1 MEDFVQGFEKFL
13 DEHYRQDIIDAFEN
27 YPDKRS
33 LSVDFNLLDR
43 SYPDLAQRL
52 REKPDEMVA
61 AAEKAIQSYR
71 PVGVL
76 DSRGVEDSPRPLHV
90 RFFNLPATLET
101 SVQNLGAKHLDRLFR
116 VEGVVSWVTEIK
128 PLMKTSLWQCIHCQ
142 TTIKTATDKSTIK
155 PPAICQCGRRDFKL
169 LEKPGSSEFINVQ
182 RAQIQE
188 LVEKL
193 RGNAPTASVEVW
205 LEDDLVNLMVPG
217 EKFIIS
223 GVLRLKPVKE
233 GKVKSAVYAKFID
246 AVHLQRMEREFEE
259 LEITKEEQEEIE
271 GLAHDPALFEKIVKS
286 VAPSIYGY
294 SELKQAIAL
303 QLFGGTPGKVLPD
316 GKKIRSDV
324 HLLLI
329 GDPGCLIADE
339 RVALGNGAIVKLG
352 QMGEKHLQ
360 SIHAPI
366 LTGEGGKKRAD
377 ATVFH
382 SYPSQKIME
391 VVTESGKC
399 VKGTYNHPLMVVNGM
414 TRTWKRL
421 DELAVGDRLA
431 TVTGIPC
438 TIAANLPLD
447 WKKTPRRFGP
457 RNNVVLPTHL
467 TSELAGW
474 MGYVLGDG
482 WVTRTRVAMDVNSEE
497 EDLIPLLKQM
507 ALNQFGIPLGHRTE
521 RRPGKKPIHVLETH
535 SVDVASNVQ
544 FLRQRRVPDLV
555 LQSGNKVAAEFLAWL
570 FEADGTVFSKGRG
583 KRAVQLK
590 SSEIELL
597 RDVQIL
603 LLRFGIHSRIVERNL
618 TIRRAQAIRK
628 YAKSIGFRSAKKK
641 GRLAQ
646 LVADVKDLH
655 HEHGQ
660 QRSERIVSI
669 RPAGVADVFD
679 IEVPSAK
686 RFIANGIISHN
697 TAKSS
702 ILGYVSRIS
711 PKSVY
716 VSGESATGVGLTA
729 SAERDKDGEGWI
741 LKAGAMVLANGGLAI
756 IDEFDKMDVED
767 RGSIHQAME
776 QQVISV
782 AKAGIVTQ
790 FQSKTS
796 VLAAANPKMGRFDPN
811 TPPAE
816 QFNIS
821 PPLLSRFD
829 LIFTIKDVL
838 DETKD
843 RRTAD
848 HILLGHKLSLQ
859 GDAAAVQKD
868 IMPVIEMDLLRKY
881 VAYARRHVRPNLT
894 EEAAE
899 KIKEFYV
906 DLRKQGAKDNTFS
919 ITARHIEGIIRLS
932 EASAKL
938 RLSQRVELQDAE
950 RAIALAMFVLN
961 DVFVDKTTGRIDSDI
976 ISIGQ
981 PKSKTDRQR
990 TIYGIIGTLQ
1000 KQYDLVAIDE
1010 IVKEAGVFGIDEVSA
1025 RRIVDELKLK
1035 GDLYE
1040 PKVGHVKFA
1049 RKESG

>member
-1 MEDFVQGFEKFL
+1 VEDFVQVFENFL
-13 DEHYRQDIIDAFEN
+13 AEQYPGEITDLFEN
-27 YPDKRS
+27 YPKKRS
-33 LSVDFNLLDR
+33 LAVDYNLLDK
-43 SYPDLAQRL
+43 SFPELAQKL
-52 REKPDEMVA
+52 QEKPDEVIA
-61 AAEKAIQSYR
+61 AAEKAIQSQK
-71 PVGVL
+71 PIVF
-76 DSRGVEDSPRPLHV
+76 EDERPLHV
-90 RFFNLPATLET
+90 RFFNLPSTFET
-101 SVQNLGAKHLDRLFR
+101 SVMNLGADHLDQLFR
-116 VEGVVSWVTEIK
+116 IEGVVSWVTEIK

-142 TTIKTATDKSTIK
+142 TTIKTATDKSSIK
-155 PPAICQCGRRDFKL
+155 PPGICQCGRRDFKL
-169 LEKPGSSEFINVQ
+169 LEKSGSSSYINVQ

-205 LEDDLVNLMVPG
+205 MEDDLVNLMVPG

-246 AVHLQRMEREFEE
+246 ALHLQRMEREFEE
-259 LEITKEEQEEIE
+259 LEITKTEQDEIE
-271 GLAHDPALFEKIVKS
+271 RLGHDPGLFEKIVKS

-303 QLFGGTPGKVLPD
+303 QLFGGTPGKVMPD
-316 GKKIRSDV
+316 GKKIRSDI

-339 RVALGNGAIVKLG
+339 RVVLGNGAIVKLG
-352 QMGEKHLQ
+352 DMGESHLQ
-360 SIHAPI
+360 SIHAPM
-366 LTGEGGKKRAD
+366 LTGQGYARAN

-382 SYPSQKIME
+382 SYPQQRIME

-399 VKGTYNHPLMVVNGM
+399 IKGTYNHPLLVVDGM
-414 TRTWKRL
+414 KKAWKRL
-421 DELAVGDRLA
+421 DELKVGDRLA
-431 TVTGIPC
+431 TVVGIPC
-438 TIAANLPLD
+438 TITAPLETG
-447 WKKTPRRFGP
+447 WTIIPRRFGP
-457 RNNVVLPTHL
+457 KSNVTLPTHL
-467 TSELAGW
+467 TPELAGW

-482 WVTRTRVAMDVNSEE
+482 WVTRTRVAMDVNTEE
-497 EDLIPLLKQM
+497 EDLIPLLKQITE
-507 ALNQFGIPLGHRTE
+507 NQFGVPLGHRTE

-535 SVDVASNVQ
+535 RVDVAANVQ

-583 KRAVQLK
+583 KRTVQLK

-628 YAKSIGFRSAKKK
+628 YAKAIGFRSAKKK
-641 GRLAQ
+641 ARLAQ
-646 LVADVKDLH
+646 LVADVKVLH
-655 HEHGQ
+655 HEIGRQ
-660 QRSERIVSI
+660 LSERVVSI

-679 IEVPSAK
+679 VEVPTAK

-767 RGSIHQAME
+767 RGAIHQAME

-816 QFNIS
+816 QFDIS

-859 GDAAAVQKD
+859 GDSAAMHKD
-868 IMPVIEMDLLRKY
+868 IMPVIDMDLLRKY
-881 VAYARRHVRPNLT
+881 VAYARRHIRPNLSD
-894 EEAAE
+894 EASD

-906 DLRKQGAKDNTFS
+906 DMRKQGAKDNTFS

-950 RAIALAMFVLN
+950 RAIALSTFVLN
-961 DVFVDKTTGRIDSDI
+961 DVFMDKTTGRIDSDI

-981 PKSKTDRQR
+981 PKSRVDRMR
-990 TIYGIIGTLQ
+990 TILGVIGTLQ
-1000 KQYDLVAIDE
+1000 KQYDLVAIDD
-1010 IVKEAGVFGIDEVSA
+1010 IVKEAATFGLDDVYV
-1025 RRIVDELKLK
+1025 RRLVDELKRQ

-1040 PKVGHVKFA
+1040 PKVGHVKLS
-1049 RKESG
+1049 RKEMP

>member
-1 MEDFVQGFEKFL
+1 MEDYVESFRAFFDTKMSDAVS
-13 DEHYRQDIIDAFEN
+13 DAFAN
-27 YPDKRS
+27 YPKKKS
-33 LSVDFNLLDR
+33 VSVDFALLDQYNR
-43 SYPDLAQRL
+43 QLAEKVQ
-52 REKPDEMVA
+52 EKPDELVV
-61 AAEKAIQSYR
+61 AAEKALQLAKPSILEEDC
-71 PVGVL
+71 PV
-76 DSRGVEDSPRPLHV
+76 HV
-90 RFFNLPATLET
+90 RFCNLPNTFEVPVL
-101 SVQNLGAKHLDRLFR
+101 NLGAEHLDRLFR

-128 PLMKTSLWQCIHCQ
+128 PLMKTSLWQCVHCQ

-155 PPAICQCGRRDFKL
+155 PPPLCQCGRRDFKL
-169 LEKPGSSEFINVQ
+169 LEKMGKSEYTNVQ
-182 RAQIQE
+182 RAQVQE

-205 LEDDLVNLMVPG
+205 LEDDLVNQMVPG

-223 GVLRLKPVKE
+223 GVLRLRPVKE
-233 GKVKSAVYAKFID
+233 GKVKSAVYAKFLD
-246 AVHLQRMEREFEE
+246 VLHLQRMEREFEE
-259 LEITKEEQEEIE
+259 LEISKDEQQQIE
-271 GLAHDPALFEKIVKS
+271 KLAKDPALFEKIVKS

-316 GKKIRSDV
+316 GKKIRSDI

-339 RVALGNGAIVKLG
+339 RIVLGNGAIVKLG
-352 QMGEKHLQ
+352 QMGERHLQ
-360 SIHAPI
+360 AIHVPI
-366 LTGEGGKKRAD
+366 LTGEGGKQRAD

-382 SYPSQKIME
+382 AYPEQRIME
-391 VVTESGKC
+391 IVTESGKSI
-399 VKGTYNHPLMVVNGM
+399 KGTFNHPLMVVDGM
-414 TRTWKRL
+414 RRKWKRL
-421 DELAVGDRLA
+421 DEIKTGDRVA
-431 TVTGIPC
+431 TVVGIPC
-438 TIAANLPLD
+438 TITASLPTG
-447 WKKTPRRFGP
+447 WKKTGRRLGP
-457 RNNVVLPTHL
+457 KSKVALPASL
-467 TSELAGW
+467 TPELAGF
-474 MGYVLGDG
+474 MGYVVGDG

-497 EDLIPLLKQM
+497 EDLIPLLKKAAQS
-507 ALNQFGIPLGHRTE
+507 LFSIPLSHRTE
-521 RRPGKKPIHVLETH
+521 HRLGKKPIHVLELH
-535 SVDVASNVQ
+535 SVDLAANVQ
-544 FLRQRRVPDLV
+544 FLRSRRVPDLV

-618 TIRRAQAIRK
+618 AIRRAQSIRK
-628 YAKSIGFRSAKKK
+628 FAETIGFRSKKKK
-641 GRLAQ
+641 GQLNQ
-646 LVADVKDLH
+646 LVKNVEALH
-655 HEHGQ
+655 HEVGRQ
-660 QRSERIVSI
+660 LSERVISAK
-669 RPAGVADVFD
+669 PAGVADVFD

-756 IDEFDKMDVED
+756 IDEFDKMGVDD

-821 PPLLSRFD
+821 PALLSRFD

-848 HILLGHKLSLQ
+848 HIMLGHKLSLQ
-859 GDAAAVQKD
+859 ADKAALAEQ
-868 IMPVIEMDLLRKY
+868 IMPAIDLDLLRKY
-881 VAYARRHVRPNLT
+881 IAYARRGVKPVLT
-894 EEAAE
+894 DDAGD
-899 KIKEFYV
+899 KIKDFYV
-906 DLRKQGAKDNTFS
+906 DLRRIGEKEKTFP
-919 ITARHIEGIIRLS
+919 ITARHIEGIIRLA

-938 RLSQRVELQDAE
+938 RLCHKVELQDAE
-950 RAIALAMFVLN
+950 RSIALVNFVLH
-961 DVFVDKTTGRIDSDI
+961 DVFIDKATGRIDSDI

-981 PKSKTDRQR
+981 PKSRVDRMR
-990 TIYGIIGTLQ
+990 TILNVIRAME
-1000 KQYDLVAIDE
+1000 KQYDLVAIDD
-1010 IVKEAGVFGIDEVSA
+1010 IVKEASSYGLDDVYV
-1025 RRIVDELKLK
+1025 RRLVDELKK
-1035 GDLYE
+1035 QGDLYE
-1040 PKVGHVKFA
+1040 PKVGHVKLS
-1049 RKESG
+1049 RKER

>member
-1 MEDFVQGFEKFL
+1 MEDVVERFERFL
-13 DEHYRQDIIDAFEN
+13 DEKYREPMLDAFES
-27 YPDKRS
+27 YPKKRTVA
-33 LSVDFNLLDR
+33 VDYHLLDAFD
-43 SYPDLAQRL
+43 PELAKKLQ
-52 REKPDEMVA
+52 EKPDEMIA
-61 AAEKAIQSYR
+61 AAEKAVQSQK
-71 PVGVL
+71 PMVF
-76 DSRGVEDSPRPLHV
+76 EDARPLHV
-90 RFFNLPATLET
+90 RFFNLPTLLEA
-101 SVQNLGAKHLDRLFR
+101 SVQNLGAEHLDRMFR

-142 TTIKTATDKSTIK
+142 TTIKTATDKTNIK

-169 LEKPGSSEFINVQ
+169 MEKSTSSDYINVQ

-217 EKFIIS
+217 EKFIMTGI
-223 GVLRLKPVKE
+223 LRLRPVKE
-233 GKVKSAVYAKFID
+233 GKVKTAVYAKFLDI
-246 AVHLQRMEREFEE
+246 VHLQRMEREFEE
-259 LEITKEEQEEIE
+259 LEITKDEQDQIE
-271 GLAHDPALFEKIVKS
+271 RLAKDPALFEKVVKS
-286 VAPSIYGY
+286 VAPSIFGY
-294 SELKQAIAL
+294 NELKQAIAL

-316 GKKIRSDV
+316 GKKIRSDI

-339 RVALGNGAIVKLG
+339 RVVLGNGAIMKLG
-352 QMGEKHLQ
+352 QMGEAHLQ
-360 SIHAPI
+360 SIHAPM
-366 LTGEGGKKRAD
+366 LTGQGAKQRAD

-382 SYPSQKIME
+382 SYPNQKIME
-391 VVTESGKC
+391 IITESGKC
-399 VKGTYNHPLMVVNGM
+399 IKGTYNHPLMVVDGM
-414 TRTWKRL
+414 RREWKTL
-421 DELAVGDRLA
+421 EKLNVGDRLA

-438 TIAANLPLD
+438 TITAPLPTG
-447 WKKTPRRFGP
+447 WTKTPRRLGP
-457 RNNVVLPTHL
+457 KNKIQLPAFL
-467 TSELAGW
+467 TPELAGW
-474 MGYVLGDG
+474 MGYVAGDG
-482 WVTRTRVAMDVNSEE
+482 WVTRTRVAVDVNSEE
-497 EDLIPLLKQM
+497 EDLIPLLKQIS
-507 ALNQFGIPLGHRTE
+507 LNQFGIPLSHRTE
-521 RRPGKKPIHVLETH
+521 RRPGKKPLHVLELH
-535 SVDVASNVQ
+535 SVDLAGNVQ
-544 FLRQRRVPDLV
+544 FLRERRVPDLV
-555 LQSGNKVAAEFLAWL
+555 LQSGNAVAAEFIAWL
-570 FEADGTVFSKGRG
+570 FEADGCVFSKGRG
-583 KRAVQLK
+583 KRTIQLK
-590 SSEIELL
+590 SSEIEFL

-628 YAKSIGFRSAKKK
+628 YSTAIGFRSAKKK
-641 GRLAQ
+641 ARLAQ
-646 LVADVKDLH
+646 LVADIKDLH
-655 HEHGQ
+655 HEIGQ

-669 RPAGVADVFD
+669 KPAGFADVFD
-679 IEVPSAK
+679 VEVPTAK

-756 IDEFDKMDVED
+756 IDEFDKMGVED

-838 DETKD
+838 DEAKD
-843 RRTAD
+843 RKTAD
-848 HILLGHKLSLQ
+848 HILLGHKMSLNLNSGQETQ
-859 GDAAAVQKD
+859 G
-868 IMPVIEMDLLRKY
+868 ILPVIEMELLRKY
-881 VAYARRHVRPNLT
+881 VAYARRHVRPTLT
-894 EEAAE
+894 DEAGD

-906 DLRKQGAKDNTFS
+906 GLRQQGAKDNTFS

-938 RLSQRVELQDAE
+938 RLSPRVELQDAE
-950 RAIALAMFVLN
+950 RSIALATFVLA
-961 DVFVDKTTGRIDSDI
+961 DVYTDKTTGRIDSDI

-981 PKSKTDRQR
+981 PKSRVDRMR
-990 TIYGIIGTLQ
+990 TILGVIGTLQ
-1000 KQYDLVAIDE
+1000 KQFDLVAVDD
-1010 IVKEAGVFGIDEVSA
+1010 IVKEAIVFGLDDVYV
-1025 RRIVDELKLK
+1025 RRLVDELMKQ
-1035 GDLYE
+1035 GDLYA
-1040 PKVGHVKFA
+1040 PKAGYVKLS

>member
-1 MEDFVQGFEKFL
+1 MEDVVQGFEKFL
-13 DEHYRQDIIDAFEN
+13 DEHYRDDVLEAFVK
-27 YPDKRS
+27 YPKVRS
-33 LSVDFNLLDR
+33 VSLDFQKLDQF
-43 SYPDLAQRL
+43 YPELALKVQ
-52 REKPDEMVA
+52 EKPDEMIA
-61 AAEKAIQSYR
+61 SAEKAIQSYR
-71 PVGVL
+71 PQGLV
-76 DSRGVEDSPRPLHV
+76 DIHGVEDPRPLHV
-90 RFFNLPATLET
+90 RFFNLPQFRET
-101 SVQNLGAKHLDRLFR
+101 SVQNLGAEHLDRLYR
-116 VEGVVSWVTEIK
+116 VDGVVSWVTEIK

-142 TTIKTATDKSTIK
+142 TTIKTSTDKTNIK

-169 LEKPGSSEFINVQ
+169 LEKPGASEYLNVQ

-193 RGNAPTASVEVW
+193 RGNAPTASVEIW

-217 EKFIIS
+217 EKFVMT
-223 GVLRLKPVKE
+223 GVLRLRPVKE
-233 GKVKSAVYAKFID
+233 GKVKSAVYAKFLDII
-246 AVHLQRMEREFEE
+246 HLQRMEREFEE
-259 LEITKEEQEEIE
+259 IEISKEEQDEIE
-271 GLAHDPALFEKIVKS
+271 RLAKDPALFEKVVKS

-303 QLFGGTPGKVLPD
+303 QLFGGTPGKILPD
-316 GKKIRSDV
+316 GKKIRSDI

-329 GDPGCLIADE
+329 GDPG
-339 RVALGNGAIVKLG
+339 
-352 QMGEKHLQ
+352 
-360 SIHAPI
+360 
-366 LTGEGGKKRAD
+366 
-377 ATVFH
+377 
-382 SYPSQKIME
+382 
-391 VVTESGKC
+391 
-399 VKGTYNHPLMVVNGM
+399 
-414 TRTWKRL
+414 
-421 DELAVGDRLA
+421 
-431 TVTGIPC
+431 
-438 TIAANLPLD
+438 
-447 WKKTPRRFGP
+447 
-457 RNNVVLPTHL
+457 
-467 TSELAGW
+467 
-474 MGYVLGDG
+474 
-482 WVTRTRVAMDVNSEE
+482 
-497 EDLIPLLKQM
+497 
-507 ALNQFGIPLGHRTE
+507 
-521 RRPGKKPIHVLETH
+521 
-535 SVDVASNVQ
+535 
-544 FLRQRRVPDLV
+544 
-555 LQSGNKVAAEFLAWL
+555 
-570 FEADGTVFSKGRG
+570 
-583 KRAVQLK
+583 
-590 SSEIELL
+590 
-597 RDVQIL
+597 
-603 LLRFGIHSRIVERNL
+603 
-618 TIRRAQAIRK
+618 
-628 YAKSIGFRSAKKK
+628 
-641 GRLAQ
+641 
-646 LVADVKDLH
+646 
-655 HEHGQ
+655 
-660 QRSERIVSI
+660 
-669 RPAGVADVFD
+669 
-679 IEVPSAK
+679 
-686 RFIANGIISHN
+686 

-756 IDEFDKMDVED
+756 IDEFDKMGVED

-859 GDAAAVQKD
+859 GDSAQMQKE
-868 IMPVIEMDLLRKY
+868 ILPVIDMELLRKY
-881 VAYARRHVRPNLT
+881 VAYARRNVRPNLT

-919 ITARHIEGIIRLS
+919 ITARHIEGIIRLG

-938 RLSQRVELQDAE
+938 RLSPRVELQDAE
-950 RAIALAMFVLN
+950 RAIALATFVLN

-981 PKSKTDRQR
+981 PKSRVDRMR
-990 TIYGIIGTLQ
+990 TILGLIGTLQ
-1000 KQYDLVAIDE
+1000 KQYDLVAIED
-1010 IVKEAGVFGIDEVSA
+1010 IVKEAATFGLDDVYV
-1025 RRIVDELKLK
+1025 RRLVDELKRQ

-1040 PKVGHVKFA
+1040 PKVGHVKLS
-1049 RKESG
+1049 RKESS

>member
-1 MEDFVQGFEKFL
+1 MEDVVQGFEKFL
-13 DEHYRQDIIDAFEN
+13 DEHYRHDILEAFGK
-27 YPDKRS
+27 YPKVRS
-33 LSVDFNLLDR
+33 VSVDFQKLDQF
-43 SYPDLAQRL
+43 YPELALKVQ
-52 REKPDEMVA
+52 EKPDEMIA
-61 AAEKAIQSYR
+61 SAEKAIQSYR
-71 PVGVL
+71 PQGLV
-76 DSRGVEDSPRPLHV
+76 DIHGVEDPRPLHV
-90 RFFNLPATLET
+90 RFFNLPQFRET
-101 SVQNLGAKHLDRLFR
+101 SVQNLGAEHLDRLYR
-116 VEGVVSWVTEIK
+116 VDGVVSWVTEIK

-142 TTIKTATDKSTIK
+142 TTIKTSTDKTNIK

-169 LEKPGSSEFINVQ
+169 LEKPGASEYLNVQ

-193 RGNAPTASVEVW
+193 RGNAPTASVEIW

-217 EKFIIS
+217 EKFVMT
-223 GVLRLKPVKE
+223 GVLRLRPVKE
-233 GKVKSAVYAKFID
+233 GKVKSAVYAKFLDII
-246 AVHLQRMEREFEE
+246 HLQRMEREFEE
-259 LEITKEEQEEIE
+259 IEISKEEQDEIE
-271 GLAHDPALFEKIVKS
+271 RLAKDPALFEKVVKS

-316 GKKIRSDV
+316 GKKIRSDI

-339 RVALGNGAIVKLG
+339 RLVLGNGAIVKLG

-360 SIHAPI
+360 SIHASL

-382 SYPSQKIME
+382 AYPNQKILE

-399 VKGTYNHPLMVVNGM
+399 IKGTYNHPLLVVDGM
-414 TRTWKRL
+414 ARSWKRL
-421 DELAVGDRLA
+421 DELKVGERLA

-438 TIAANLPLD
+438 TITAPLPLD
-447 WKKTPRRFGP
+447 WKKTQRHFGP
-457 RNNVVLPTHL
+457 RSKVTLPSLL
-467 TSELAGW
+467 TPELAGW

-482 WVTRTRVAMDVNSEE
+482 WVTRTRVAMDVNTEE
-497 EDLIPLLKQM
+497 EDLIPLLKQTVKR
-507 ALNQFGIPLGHRTE
+507 QFGIELGHRTE
-521 RRPGKKPIHVLETH
+521 HRPGKKPIHVLETH
-535 SVDVASNVQ
+535 SVDVAGNVQ

-570 FEADGTVFSKGRG
+570 FEADGSVFSKGRG

-590 SSEIELL
+590 SSEVELL

-603 LLRFGIHSRIVERNL
+603 LLRFGIHSRINERNL
-618 TIRRAQAIRK
+618 TIRRAQSIRK
-628 YAKSIGFRSAKKK
+628 YAQTIGFRSAKKK

-646 LVADVKDLH
+646 LVADVKNLH
-655 HEHGQ
+655 HETGQ
-660 QRSERIVSI
+660 QRSERIVSVS
-669 RPAGVADVFD
+669 PAGVADVFD
-679 IEVPSAK
+679 VEVPSAK
-686 RFIANGIISHN
+686 RFIANGIVSHN

-756 IDEFDKMDVED
+756 IDEFDKMGVED

-859 GDAAAVQKD
+859 GDSALMQKE
-868 IMPVIEMDLLRKY
+868 ILPVIDMELLRKY
-881 VAYARRHVRPNLT
+881 VAYARRNVRPNLT

-950 RAIALAMFVLN
+950 RAIGLAMFVLN

-981 PKSKTDRQR
+981 PKSRVDRMR
-990 TIYGIIGTLQ
+990 TILGLIGTLQ
-1000 KQYDLVAIDE
+1000 KQYDLVAIED
-1010 IVKEAGVFGIDEVSA
+1010 IVKEAATFGLDDVYV
-1025 RRIVDELKLK
+1025 RRLVDELKRQ

-1040 PKVGHVKFA
+1040 PKVGHVKLS
-1049 RKESG
+1049 RKESS